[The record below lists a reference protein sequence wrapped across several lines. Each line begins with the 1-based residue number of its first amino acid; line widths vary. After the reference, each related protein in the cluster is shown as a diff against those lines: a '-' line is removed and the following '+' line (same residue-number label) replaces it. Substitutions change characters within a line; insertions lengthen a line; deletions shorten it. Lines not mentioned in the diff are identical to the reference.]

1 MINWLT
7 LTAFIPTFFLV
18 SITPG
23 LCMTMAMSLGLSI
36 GVKRALWMMAGEL
49 LGVAIV
55 ATASAVGVATIMLQF
70 PLLFL
75 LFKIAGG
82 LYLIFLGYE
91 LWMSKGRLALHNTE
105 IGALSVDRKAL
116 AWQGFITAIAN
127 PKGWAFFIALLP
139 PFISPDH
146 SVAIQLPILIL
157 IILVLEFICLLIYA
171 AGGKTVRVL
180 LQSRQNVKLINR
192 LAGTLMVGVGIWLMA
207 S

>member
-1 MINWLT
+1 
-7 LTAFIPTFFLV
+7 
-18 SITPG
+18 
-23 LCMTMAMSLGLSI
+23 MTMAMSLGLSI

>member
-1 MINWLT
+1 MINWLM
-7 LTAFIPTFFLV
+7 LSAFVPTFFLV

-75 LFKIAGG
+75 VFKIAGG

-91 LWMSKGRLALHNTE
+91 LWLSKGRLALDNNT
-105 IGALSVDRKAL
+105 LSSTTINRKAL

-171 AGGKTVRVL
+171 AGGKTIRVL

>member
-91 LWMSKGRLALHNTE
+91 LWLSKGRLALHNTE